1 MPQIPLIDVDRWRRS
16 GPAARAAVERR
27 VDEALQDSGFLLLE
41 HHGVPAALAAT
52 LRVEARA
59 WFASSPEDK
68 QPYATVVGGR
78 GWIPPGLEANGYA
91 EGLESR

>member
-1 MPQIPLIDVDRWRRS
+1 M
-16 GPAARAAVERR
+16 ERR